1 MANRYFNQ
9 WVLTPTKRQVMLS
22 GKISLSAAA
31 AVTSSDIPFAASV
44 SKSGTGEYT
53 ITLDDKYVELR
64 SCQMTMLTSEDVQAR
79 LSSHDVS
86 SAKTI
91 VVETATAGSAADV
104 SAVAEI
110 HVTLILKD
118 SSVGV

>member
-1 MANRYFNQ
+1 MASRYFKQ
-9 WVLTPTKRQVMLS
+9 FVLTPTNRQVMLS
-22 GKISLSAAA
+22 GVVKLSAAA
-31 AVTSSDIPFAASV
+31 AVDSATIPYASV
-44 SKSGTGEYT
+44 TKTDTGEYT

-64 SCQMTMLTSEDVQAR
+64 SAQLTMQTSEDVQAR
-79 LSSHDVS
+79 LASNDVS
-86 SAKTI
+86 SAKTL

-104 SAVAEI
+104 TAAAEI